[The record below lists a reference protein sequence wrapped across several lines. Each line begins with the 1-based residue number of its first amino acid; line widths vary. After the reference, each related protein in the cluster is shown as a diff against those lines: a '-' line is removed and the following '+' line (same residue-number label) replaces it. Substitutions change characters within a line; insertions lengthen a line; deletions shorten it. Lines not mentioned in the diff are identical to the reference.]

1 MLTISNSTSKMM
13 AFFSSIMII
22 VFLCVIT
29 YLYLHKDED
38 LVSKHY
44 INYMAI
50 PEGDGVFTWLPD
62 FFSKHSNGYINIYKR
77 RK

>member
-13 AFFSSIMII
+13 AFFSSIMIV

-50 PEGDGVFTWLPD
+50 PEGDGFLHGSQI
-62 FFSKHSNGYINIYKR
+62 FSQTQQWIYQYIQT
-77 RK
+77 